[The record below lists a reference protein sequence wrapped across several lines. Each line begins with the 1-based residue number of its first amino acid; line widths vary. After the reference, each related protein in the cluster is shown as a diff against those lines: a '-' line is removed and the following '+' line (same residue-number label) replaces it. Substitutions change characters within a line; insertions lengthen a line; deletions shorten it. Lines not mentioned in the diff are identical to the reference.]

1 MKVASNS
8 HAKTTGEYE
17 VGYAK
22 PPRHAGFQKGRSGN
36 PKGRPKGSKNFAT
49 LLGEALDEKVSLT
62 EDGRRRR
69 ITKRELVIKQLV
81 NKSASAD
88 LRAIKQLTDI
98 VQGVERR
105 SEAASAPPPPP
116 AFTAADEAVIAEL
129 EKRIE
134 RDIRAKIAAENA
146 QPAVITP
153 ADPRD
158 DTLAPAAR
166 EGVQESMSSEDIPNP
181 PAWTGARGGVQEP
194 DFPDAALDSRLRGN
208 DE

>member
-1 MKVASNS
+1 MQLPDISRDMKVAPNS
-8 HAKTTGEYE
+8 DTETTDEYE

-36 PKGRPKGSKNFAT
+36 PKGRPKGSKNFGT
-49 LLGEALDEKVSLT
+49 LVSEALDEKVSLT

-105 SEAASAPPPPP
+105 RRLTSTS
-116 AFTAADEAVIAEL
+116 L
-129 EKRIE
+129 
-134 RDIRAKIAAENA
+134 
-146 QPAVITP
+146 
-153 ADPRD
+153 
-158 DTLAPAAR
+158 AAR
-166 EGVQESMSSEDIPNP
+166 LHRGRRRGHRRAQKAHGARHQSEDRGRSNP
-181 PAWTGARGGVQEP
+181 SRTLIRRGRDLYRGP
-194 DFPDAALDSRLRGN
+194 LRGAA
-208 DE
+208 

>member
-8 HAKTTGEYE
+8 DAKTTGEYE

-36 PKGRPKGSKNFAT
+36 PKGRPKGAKNFAT

-105 SEAASAPPPPP
+105 AGASPTPPSPQ
-116 AFTAADEAVIAEL
+116 AFTAADEEVIAEL
-129 EKRIE
+129 KKRIE
-134 RDIRAKIAAENA
+134 RDIRAKIATEQTRA
-146 QPAVITP
+146 
-153 ADPRD
+153 
-158 DTLAPAAR
+158 AP
-166 EGVQESMSSEDIPNP
+166 
-181 PAWTGARGGVQEP
+181 
-194 DFPDAALDSRLRGN
+194 
-208 DE
+208 